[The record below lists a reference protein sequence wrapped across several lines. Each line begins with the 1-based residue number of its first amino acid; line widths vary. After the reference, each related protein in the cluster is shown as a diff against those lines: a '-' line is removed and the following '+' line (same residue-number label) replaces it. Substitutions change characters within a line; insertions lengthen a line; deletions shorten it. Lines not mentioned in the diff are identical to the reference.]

1 MIEKMAKSIISE
13 GKTTNEAIEN
23 GLKELKVSKKNVDI
37 RVIESEEKRSFFSI
51 LAPRVVKVELTV
63 KEDSE
68 QVEIKENKEIKP
80 KKEIKLSDEEQE
92 KAKGNLEVFLKGFI
106 ANLPET
112 TKYAIEKGEN
122 YINVSSSN
130 LVIAIGSD
138 VGTISEISLSL
149 VKSNNKKVILVGA
162 LDDANNLF
170 TKLRPNNVFIAKDYN
185 ECIDLFD
192 KIKL

>member
-1 MIEKMAKSIISE
+1 MNKIIGIMGPNNATPENLIDAYEIGKYVAKKGYAVLTGGLNIGIQNE
-13 GKTTNEAIEN
+13 GLKGAKASN
-23 GLKELKVSKKNVDI
+23 GLTIGIMPFNEPEKFSEYVDI
-37 RVIESEEKRSFFSI
+37 PIITNMRSG
-51 LAPRVVKVELTV
+51 R
-63 KEDSE
+63 
-68 QVEIKENKEIKP
+68 
-80 KKEIKLSDEEQE
+80 
-92 KAKGNLEVFLKGFI
+92 
-106 ANLPET
+106 
-112 TKYAIEKGEN
+112 N